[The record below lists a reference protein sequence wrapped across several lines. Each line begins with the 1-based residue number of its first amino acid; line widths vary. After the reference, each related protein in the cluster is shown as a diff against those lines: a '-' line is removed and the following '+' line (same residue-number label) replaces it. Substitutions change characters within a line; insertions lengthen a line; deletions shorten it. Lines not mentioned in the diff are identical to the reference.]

1 MNLIGRYFDDTLIN
15 VLWVE
20 GRDVDRNKIS
30 SQTTANLVL
39 SYRGETASGAN
50 WTTSFNVTNLFDR
63 DPPIIPSFSQRGG
76 QQGASGQ
83 HDSFGRRYQLS
94 LNYNF

>member
-1 MNLIGRYFDDTLIN
+1 MVGRYLDSSLND

-20 GRDVDRNKIS
+20 GRDVDDNTVS
-30 SQTTANLVL
+30 SQTVANLIL

-50 WTTSFNVTNLFDR
+50 WVTSFNVTNLFDR
-63 DPPIIPSFSQRGG
+63 YSPIIPSQNQRGG
-76 QQGASGQ
+76 QQTISNLFDAY
-83 HDSFGRRYQLS
+83 GRRYQLS